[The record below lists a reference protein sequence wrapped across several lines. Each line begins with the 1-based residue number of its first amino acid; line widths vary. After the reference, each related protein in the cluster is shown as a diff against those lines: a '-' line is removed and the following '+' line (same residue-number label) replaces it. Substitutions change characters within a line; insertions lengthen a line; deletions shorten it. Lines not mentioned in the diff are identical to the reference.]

1 MTRAGFAVSI
11 ASTLFAA
18 TVAVSLSLPAYGQQA
33 GLDGSWS
40 GSGRFTLPSGATE
53 SARCRATFRRQS
65 GNTFGMKAQCA
76 TASVRIAQ
84 TAALARVGA
93 NRFTGDFYNA
103 EYAVS
108 GTITITVQGNKLS
121 ASLDGGGGSA
131 FFALSK

>member
-1 MTRAGFAVSI
+1 MTRAAFAVSI
-11 ASTLFAA
+11 AGTLLAA

-40 GSGRFTLPSGATE
+40 GSGRVTLPSGATE
-53 SARCRATFRRQS
+53 NARCRATFRRQS
-65 GNTFGMKAQCA
+65 GNTFGMSAQCA
-76 TASVRIAQ
+76 TASVRVAQ

-103 EYAVS
+103 EYAMS
-108 GTITITVQGNKLS
+108 GTITITVHGNKLN
-121 ASLDGGGGSA
+121 ASLSGGGGSA

>member
-1 MTRAGFAVSI
+1 MTRAGFAVNI
-11 ASTLFAA
+11 ASSLLAT

-40 GSGRFTLPSGATE
+40 GSGRVTLPSGATE

-65 GNTFGMKAQCA
+65 GNAFRMSAQCA